1 MEGEMAFYQSS
12 DGSANPFEA
21 KLEYPDDGVDCR
33 PSSPQ
38 QSSKFNDKAELVVET
53 DDHQFIALDSDERV
67 FSDRRAGPGRND
79 EI

>member
-53 DDHQFIALDSDERV
+53 DDH
-67 FSDRRAGPGRND
+67 
-79 EI
+79 